1 MYFNFVD
8 SKKCYTFVIS
18 NLHLHFDI
26 NLFYLQINIMV
37 NRIFTFIENQQL
49 TPTEFADKI
58 GVSRAS
64 ISSIKTGRTQP
75 TLSLVEK
82 IKQHFPDVDVNWLIF
97 GTGDAPTKIESNI
110 KDSSLFDE
118 LDEDIEAKDSNHP
131 VVNEYEA
138 VYIAELPNK
147 TEEKTITEQS
157 DLPTPK
163 ISTNKSIKKVILLYD
178 DGSFEEF
185 NK

>member
-1 MYFNFVD
+1 
-8 SKKCYTFVIS
+8 
-18 NLHLHFDI
+18 
-26 NLFYLQINIMV
+26 MV
-37 NRIFTFIENQQL
+37 NRIFAFIESQQL

-82 IKQHFPDVDVNWLIF
+82 IKQHFSDVDVNWLIF
-97 GTGDAPTKIESNI
+97 GNGEAPSKIESNTE
-110 KDSSLFDE
+110 DDLLFDKSDNVE
-118 LDEDIEAKDSNHP
+118 NDTPAPSVAND
-131 VVNEYEA
+131 YQA
-138 VYIAELPNK
+138 VYIASSPK
-147 TEEKTITEQS
+147 TEENELEQS
-157 DLPTPK
+157 NITPPT
-163 ISTNKSIKKVILLYD
+163 INLNKSIKKVILLYD

>member
-1 MYFNFVD
+1 
-8 SKKCYTFVIS
+8 
-18 NLHLHFDI
+18 
-26 NLFYLQINIMV
+26 MV
-37 NRIFTFIENQQL
+37 NRIFAFIESQQL

-82 IKQHFPDVDVNWLIF
+82 IKQHFSDVDVNWLIF
-97 GTGDAPTKIESNI
+97 GEGEAPSKIESNTES
-110 KDSSLFDE
+110 DLLFDK
-118 LDEDIEAKDSNHP
+118 LDNVENDTPAPSVAND
-131 VVNEYEA
+131 YQA
-138 VYIAELPNK
+138 VYIASSPK
-147 TEEKTITEQS
+147 TEENELEQS
-157 DLPTPK
+157 NITPPT
-163 ISTNKSIKKVILLYD
+163 INLNKSIKKVILLYD

>member
-1 MYFNFVD
+1 
-8 SKKCYTFVIS
+8 
-18 NLHLHFDI
+18 
-26 NLFYLQINIMV
+26 MV
-37 NRIFTFIENQQL
+37 NRIFAFIESMQL

-82 IKQHFPDVDVNWLIF
+82 IKQHFPEIDINWLIL
-97 GTGDAPTKIESNI
+97 GEGDAPIVNNKEQEIELFSEDGVKSDVDITPNSSN
-110 KDSSLFDE
+110 DN
-118 LDEDIEAKDSNHP
+118 A
-131 VVNEYEA
+131 VNEYQA
-138 VYIAELPNK
+138 VYIAETPCKTDEGHQEINK
-147 TEEKTITEQS
+147 ETNMLTQS
-157 DLPTPK
+157 TFERK
-163 ISTNKSIKKVILLYD
+163 RSVKKVILLYD

>member
-1 MYFNFVD
+1 
-8 SKKCYTFVIS
+8 
-18 NLHLHFDI
+18 
-26 NLFYLQINIMV
+26 MV
-37 NRIFTFIENQQL
+37 NRIFTFIESLQL

-82 IKQHFPDVDVNWLIF
+82 IKRHFPDVDINWLIL
-97 GTGDAPTKIESNI
+97 GEGEAPIVNDNEEEVELFLDSEVKSEIEIAPNLLN
-110 KDSSLFDE
+110 DDM
-118 LDEDIEAKDSNHP
+118 
-131 VVNEYEA
+131 VNEYQT
-138 VYIAELPNK
+138 VYIAETPRK
-147 TEEKTITEQS
+147 TGEEPPEINTSNQS
-157 DLPTPK
+157 LSEIK
-163 ISTNKSIKKVILLYD
+163 RSLKKVILLYD

>member
-1 MYFNFVD
+1 
-8 SKKCYTFVIS
+8 
-18 NLHLHFDI
+18 
-26 NLFYLQINIMV
+26 MV
-37 NRIFTFIENQQL
+37 NRIFTFIENQEL

-82 IKQHFPDVDVNWLIF
+82 IKQHFPDVDINWLIF
-97 GTGDAPTKIESNI
+97 GNGDAPIKTEYDIRENSLTDES
-110 KDSSLFDE
+110 E
-118 LDEDIEAKDSNHP
+118 EDIKAKDSNLP

-138 VYIAELPNK
+138 VYVAESPNK
-147 TEEKTITEQS
+147 KEKEAIINQS
-157 DLPTPK
+157 DLSIPK
-163 ISTNKSIKKVILLYD
+163 ISSNKNVKKVILLYE